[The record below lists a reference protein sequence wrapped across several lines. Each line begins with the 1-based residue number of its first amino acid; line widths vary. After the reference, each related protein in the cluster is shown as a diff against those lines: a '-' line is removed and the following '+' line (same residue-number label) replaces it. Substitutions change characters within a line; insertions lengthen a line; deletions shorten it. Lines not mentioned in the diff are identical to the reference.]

1 MKLFS
6 WFSRQKPPF
15 SEVKPP
21 ETANVVVPQTFSVD
35 TPTREALGRI
45 TRRDHCGCLERRTKV
60 GKSGMPDLHVEEQ
73 DMSLVGWNKT
83 VALIDSAAAE
93 GNDVLTPS
101 EHIPWEEWMTSI
113 TLPKEIGTLK
123 RVKILRLY
131 GSHLRR
137 LPPEIGQMSALKE
150 LDVYTSYGLHWLP
163 YEVLRC
169 SNLRS
174 SRMSTRALYGN
185 RRTGLPFPRLREV
198 SASLAPATCSVC
210 NQPFGERAPRPY
222 WTTQRVGTD
231 FVPLLAHTCS
241 DDCTASIPDA
251 PPGYFPRPHK
261 GGGGV
266 GMPVSLR

>member
-6 WFSRQKPPF
+6 WFSRQKLPL
-15 SEVKPP
+15 KPA
-21 ETANVVVPQTFSVD
+21 ETASVAAPRTFGTD

-45 TRRDHCGCLERRTKV
+45 TKRDHCHCLDRRTKA
-60 GKSGMPDLHVEEQ
+60 GNPGMPDLHVEEQ
-73 DMSLVGWNKT
+73 DTSLVGWSKT

-93 GNDVLTPS
+93 SDEVLTPS

-113 TLPKEIGTLK
+113 TLPKEISALK
-123 RVKILRLY
+123 QVKILRLY

-150 LDVYTSYGLHWLP
+150 LDAYTSYGLHWLP

-169 SNLRS
+169 RNLTS

-185 RRTGLPFPRLREV
+185 RSTGLPFPHLREV
-198 SASLAPATCSVC
+198 SASLVPATCSVC
-210 NQPFGERAPRPY
+210 DQPVGERTPRLY

-231 FVPLLAHTCS
+231 MIPLLAHTCS
-241 DDCTASIPDA
+241 DNCTAAIPDA
-251 PPGYFPRPHK
+251 PASYFPRPHK

-266 GMPVSLR
+266 GMPDTLR